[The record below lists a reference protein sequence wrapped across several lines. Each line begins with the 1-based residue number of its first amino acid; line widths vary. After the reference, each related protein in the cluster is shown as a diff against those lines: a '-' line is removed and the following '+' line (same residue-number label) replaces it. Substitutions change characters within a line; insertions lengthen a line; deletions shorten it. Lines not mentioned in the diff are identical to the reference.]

1 MTLSRRAALA
11 GAAAGLSALALP
23 EAAGARP
30 RLSGL
35 DGEDIAVAATRLP
48 SLLPRAPG
56 QTRFGALSFRGG
68 LVLSSPNAVFGG
80 FSGLWRSPDGA
91 RLVAVSDSGHWL
103 TADIQRE
110 AGRLSGLGAA
120 TLSPMLNAS
129 GRPLSRTRSYDTEA
143 LCIDGGVAYVGIER
157 SHEILRF
164 DWARR
169 GTAARGQPLRLPAE
183 VRQLPSNRGF
193 EAIGV
198 APPASPVAG
207 AVVAIAERSGEHDA
221 PTFGVLAG
229 GPEPGQFTYRLRD
242 GYEVTDLA
250 FLPDGDMLV
259 LERWYRPW
267 RGVGARLRRVPARS
281 LKPDAVLE
289 GALLLDLDLAHE
301 IDNMEG
307 LAIHREAGR
316 TIVTMISD
324 DNYSGL
330 QRTVLLEFE
339 LAG

>member
-1 MTLSRRAALA
+1 VKLSRRAALA
-11 GAAAGLSALALP
+11 GLAFGLGALASPGAAA
-23 EAAGARP
+23 ARP
-30 RLSGL
+30 RLAGL
-35 DGEDIAVAATRLP
+35 DGEDIAVSATRIT
-48 SLLPRAPG
+48 SLLARSPG
-56 QTRFGALSFRGG
+56 QTRFGALVFRSG
-68 LVLSSPNAVFGG
+68 LVLSSPNPVFGG
-80 FSGLWRSPDGA
+80 FSGLWRSPDGG

-103 TADIQRE
+103 TADLRRE
-110 AGRLSGLGAA
+110 AGRLSGLEAA
-120 TLSPMLNAS
+120 SLSPMLNAS

-143 LCIDGGVAYVGIER
+143 LCIDGGVAYVGVER

-169 GTAARGQPLRLPAE
+169 GTAARGMPVRLPSEA
-183 VRQLPSNRGF
+183 RRLPSNRGF

-198 APPASPVAG
+198 APPGSPMAG
-207 AVVAIAERSGEHDA
+207 AIVAITERSGEHDA
-221 PTFGVLAG
+221 PSLGVLVG
-229 GPEPGQFTYRLRD
+229 GPEPGLFSYGLKD

-267 RGVGARLRRVPARS
+267 RGVGARVRRVPARS
-281 LKPDAVLE
+281 LRPGAVLE
-289 GALLLDLDLAHE
+289 GALLVDLDLAHE

-316 TIVTMISD
+316 TILTMISD
-324 DNYSGL
+324 DNYSSL
-330 QRTVLLEFE
+330 QRTIVLEFE